1 MQFLLL
7 SYLLFPKFS
16 GIKIIYY
23 SRNDKKKGDDIMF
36 NNSINNIIEQER
48 AILSTMTI
56 VERSQ
61 RIAMLKAIYGIDPK
75 EFATQR
81 VAIKK

>member
-1 MQFLLL
+1 
-7 SYLLFPKFS
+7 
-16 GIKIIYY
+16 
-23 SRNDKKKGDDIMF
+23 MF